1 MKKLV
6 AIMLAALMIVSS
18 IALVSCEKDDGKYTV
33 GVCQLVQ
40 HVALDAATQGFID
53 TLKAEFGD
61 NIEIINENASGDP
74 ATCTTIVNNFVSKK
88 VDLMMAN
95 ATPDLQAAAQQADIP
110 VL

>member
-1 MKKLV
+1 MKKFV
-6 AIMLAALMIVSS
+6 SIMLAALMIVSAV
-18 IALVSCEKDDGKYTV
+18 ALVSCDTAKDDGKYTV

-61 NIEIINENASGDP
+61 NIEILNENASNDP

-95 ATPDLQAAAQQADIP
+95 ATPALQAAA
-110 VL
+110 